1 MAVGVLLIGLLAW
14 PLAEPDDP
22 FGAVSVAAGT
32 VSLGDAITLGLL
44 AFLAGILGYIVSWPY
59 GREIGVLAAPAGLAV
74 WALRTG
80 NMASLMA
87 QNPALEQR
95 VALFSGLK
103 WESLFWLGAVAA
115 GFAGV
120 LFSHAI
126 WPPQAKPLAE
136 ETKRRQNQW
145 KPGPYVSAIMGP
157 VIEKKILALGNR
169 MQPRKSAG
177 QRNEAS
183 TAIICLNAALAL
195 VSAGLITLVCIGV
208 LAQDVVARIRAGGPV
223 LIGQPAVAQI
233 AFAVFVS
240 FEAGAF
246 VVKKVLNAGYI
257 WPAAASVFITF
268 YTLSTYGRAERLT
281 YLMEWC
287 PPIFFS
293 NSAVAILPVQ
303 MVAFGTLGAITG
315 YWMGVRYSSWRR
327 PE

>member
-1 MAVGVLLIGLLAW
+1 MAVGVVLIGILAW

-32 VSLGDAITLGLL
+32 VTLGDAITLALL

-59 GREIGVLAAPAGLAV
+59 GPQIGVLAAPAGLAV

-80 NMASLMA
+80 SMASLMT

-95 VALFSGLK
+95 VALFSGLQ
-103 WESLFWLGAVAA
+103 WESLFWLSAVAA

-126 WPPQAKPLAE
+126 WPPQAEPLAE

-145 KPGPYVSAIMGP
+145 KPGPYVSAIIGP
-157 VIEKKILALGNR
+157 AIERKVVALRNR
-169 MQPRKSAG
+169 MAQRTSAG
-177 QRNEAS
+177 QRSEAS
-183 TAIICLNAALAL
+183 TAIICLNAALAV
-195 VSAGLITLVCIGV
+195 VSAGLIILVCIGL
-208 LAQDVVARIRAGGPV
+208 LAQDVATRIRAGGPV
-223 LIGQPAVAQI
+223 VVGQPAVAQI

-257 WPAAASVFITF
+257 WAVAASVFITF
-268 YTLSTYGRAERLT
+268 YTISTYGRAERLT

-315 YWMGVRYSSWRR
+315 YWMGVRYSFSQKH
-327 PE
+327 E